1 MQYYTSQY
9 GNLAGGDGRVGRELA
24 PGLVRQN
31 WQSSAKKKKK
41 ANTTYKIC
49 CDRSV
54 NLSHQTPKHFHSATT
69 FPSLIY
75 LCRTVAFF
83 IISKSLSELNLY
95 SSLYLF
101 FFLKLPKIL
110 HKGKLCSLLYA
121 LSYEAKYP
129 LIVDQRRLKN
139 LEGND
144 KMWAI
149 ANLRGKLLL
158 YSRKF
163 RRPSRCLNQSCY
175 FLFAILYSDQ
185 NESL

>member
-1 MQYYTSQY
+1 M
-9 GNLAGGDGRVGRELA
+9 
-24 PGLVRQN
+24 
-31 WQSSAKKKKK
+31 
-41 ANTTYKIC
+41 
-49 CDRSV
+49 
-54 NLSHQTPKHFHSATT
+54 
-69 FPSLIY
+69 Y
-75 LCRTVAFF
+75 L
-83 IISKSLSELNLY
+83 
-95 SSLYLF
+95 

-163 RRPSRCLNQSCY
+163 RRPSRCLNQSYY

-185 NESL
+185 TKVCKEELRRAFEAKTRNQCCWWSYEKGAGESKDTVISRKIRVSDKGGSLIKYRREQKSSHNLTGPHNSISRIK

>member
-1 MQYYTSQY
+1 M
-9 GNLAGGDGRVGRELA
+9 
-24 PGLVRQN
+24 
-31 WQSSAKKKKK
+31 
-41 ANTTYKIC
+41 TYKIC
-49 CDRSV
+49 CNRSV
-54 NLSHQTPKHFHSATT
+54 NLGHQTPKHFHSATT

-75 LCRTVAFF
+75 LCRTVAFLLF
-83 IISKSLSELNLY
+83 QKAFQSLIYILLCTF
-95 SSLYLF
+95 F

-129 LIVDQRRLKN
+129 LLVDQRRLKN

-163 RRPSRCLNQSCY
+163 RRPSRRLNQSCY